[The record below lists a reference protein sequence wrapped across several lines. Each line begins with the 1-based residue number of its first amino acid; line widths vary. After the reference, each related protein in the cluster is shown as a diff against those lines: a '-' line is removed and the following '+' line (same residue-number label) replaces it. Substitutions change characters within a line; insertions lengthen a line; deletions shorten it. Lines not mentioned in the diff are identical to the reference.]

1 MSNEMA
7 IAQDS
12 ATFVERIENKVV
24 GYQQG
29 GQLDLPPDY
38 SVSNALRSAYLLLQ
52 EVKDKNKKPAL
63 KVCTNASVYN
73 SLLQMAVMGLNPA
86 KKQCYFVVYGN
97 QLTLMRSY
105 FGAAALARR
114 VRPEIKEV
122 VAQAIY
128 ADDEFSFEIEN
139 GQRRVTKHTQTLA
152 GMQKDKIVGA
162 YAVAL
167 NDSGEVLETDIMTM
181 EEIKAAWKMSK
192 MYPIKDDGSIK
203 TGSTHD
209 KFTADMV
216 KKTVISR
223 LCKPIINSSSDAS
236 ILGEAVQQNA
246 IEMAKG
252 QLIEEVAE
260 EANKI
265 TFQPE
270 EFPEIELPSA
280 EEIAEAAT
288 EEVEENPF
296 DED

>member
-128 ADDEFSFEIEN
+128 ADDEFSFEIVN

>member
-128 ADDEFSFEIEN
+128 ADDEFSFEIVN

-181 EEIKAAWKMSK
+181 EEIKAGWKMSK

-296 DED
+296 ED

>member
-181 EEIKAAWKMSK
+181 EEIKAGWKMSK